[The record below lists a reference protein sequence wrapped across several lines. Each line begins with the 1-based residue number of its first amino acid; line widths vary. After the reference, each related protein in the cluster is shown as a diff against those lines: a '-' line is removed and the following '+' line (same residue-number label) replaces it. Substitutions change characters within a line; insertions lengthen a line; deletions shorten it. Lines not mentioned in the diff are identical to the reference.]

1 MFYGLKYF
9 NITLVQSVDPNV
21 INRDKRRADFFAL
34 LFFYDSADFRDT
46 SLLSLEGYFEII

>member
-21 INRDKRRADFFAL
+21 INRDKRRADFFL
-34 LFFYDSADFRDT
+34 CSLWKVISKLFNLDFNFVTVMR
-46 SLLSLEGYFEII
+46 LV